1 MGQHSLTYGSQ
12 YEVPRSASHRN
23 LLEMQFL
30 GPPPQTSWVR
40 NSLKM
45 DLITNTSFENT
56 VSIKYTKN
64 RLLRKKEQERAF
76 EDLKWGP
83 RWKKRKEGLEGKV
96 EEISL
101 KNEIKRQINW
111 KQDKDKKIKE
121 AIRVVGWEGHLTG
134 KEITM
139 GGVRLGRRGWVLA
152 LVLSKVCTLGSWG
165 GTSKADWERAARK
178 FGVPEAKRMENF
190 KIEEVIS
197 CVKWVSKRDGHCFKA
212 TQWWTAH
219 SEQTKH
225 GLASIFSQ

>member
-30 GPPPQTSWVR
+30 GPPSQTSWVR

-45 DLITNTSFENT
+45 DLITNTWFENT

-64 RLLRKKEQERAF
+64 RVLRKIRTRESFLRLKMRVKMKKTQRRA
-76 EDLKWGP
+76 G
-83 RWKKRKEGLEGKV
+83 RKSRGNLR
-96 EEISL
+96 
-101 KNEIKRQINW
+101 NEIKRQINW

-134 KEITM
+134 REITM

-152 LVLSKVCTLGSWG
+152 LGLSKVCRLGS
-165 GTSKADWERAARK
+165 
-178 FGVPEAKRMENF
+178 
-190 KIEEVIS
+190 
-197 CVKWVSKRDGHCFKA
+197 
-212 TQWWTAH
+212 
-219 SEQTKH
+219 
-225 GLASIFSQ
+225 